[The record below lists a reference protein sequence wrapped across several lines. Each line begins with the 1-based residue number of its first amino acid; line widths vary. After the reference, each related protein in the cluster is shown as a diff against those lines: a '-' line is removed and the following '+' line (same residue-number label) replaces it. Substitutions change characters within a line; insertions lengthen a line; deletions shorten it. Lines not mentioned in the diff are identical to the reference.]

1 MVNIKTKMPE
11 NMVAGLKPE
20 TVLTIADFLDLVAE
34 LNAII
39 QRENQLILATGTSVT
54 DGEFH
59 YKLQLMASFEDRS
72 KKVFDLIAAE
82 APSNKWLQ
90 LYLVSEVSGLRQSFK
105 INTALHMDDLQ
116 RRAKKLMRL
125 RDGLLATT
133 AEPDAEAE
141 VMPCH

>member
-1 MVNIKTKMPE
+1 MINIKTKMPE

-20 TVLTIADFLDLVAE
+20 TVLAVADFLDLVEE
-34 LNAII
+34 LNSII
-39 QRENQLILATGTSVT
+39 KRENQLILSTGTSVT

-59 YKLQLMASFEDRS
+59 YKLQLMASFEERS
-72 KKVFDLIAAE
+72 KKVFELIAAE
-82 APSNKWLQ
+82 APANKWLQ

-133 AEPDAEAE
+133 AEPEAEAE
-141 VMPCH
+141 AAPCH